1 MADQV
6 RRNLLKGIGAAGALA
21 VMSGFVPGLSVTAA
35 SAGSDPLLAELRRRA
50 ARLANYATF
59 GANEQTVGRIIDI
72 GWEAWVDEQLALP
85 ITPLY
90 PSATLT
96 TSKPTLNQFYS
107 AWWTNALAAP
117 DQLHQRVGFALS
129 QWFVISSNHP
139 FLSGRIWTCAD
150 YYDLLL
156 DGIEGSLPDLAFRVS
171 THPAMCAY
179 LSSLYNRKSDPA
191 LGTIPDENYAREVMQ
206 LFTCGAERR
215 NRNGNFRLDADG
227 KRIPNYTEADVAE
240 LARVFTGI
248 GVADAAG
255 WGKESGDWLSPV
267 IEYPEYHDAGSK
279 QLMGKTIPAGLGLF
293 NDIRAALDIILETK
307 PLSVAG
313 NFCRFMIQRLTISN
327 PRYSYVRD
335 VANAFMDS
343 SWDIRTLVRA
353 VLLHP
358 DAVDGR
364 SNARCETGRLKGPML
379 WYANARRAIASPRD
393 QLLAP
398 VTGPLFNNSELRTAE
413 VFEDQAPLGAPSVFG
428 FFPREYQPEAIRGE
442 GTEYIDYGYPEGYL
456 HNMNSVVR
464 LSNKLWGNCIKR
476 DADVVRFMGVLE
488 AGATNTEFADF
499 VLDQLL
505 FGNHRQALR
514 AEMIALLDSRGSHEL
529 TGKLRDALVL
539 ACHSPDFIVN
549 NLPQEA

>member
-1 MADQV
+1 MVDQV
-6 RRNLLKGIGAAGALA
+6 RRNLLKGIGGLGALA
-21 VMSGFVPGLSVTAA
+21 AMSGFVPGLSFA
-35 SAGSDPLLAELRRRA
+35 STLPGLDPQLVELRRRA

-59 GANEQTVGRIIDI
+59 GADEATLGRIIDI

-96 TSKPTLNQFYS
+96 TDKPTLNQLYS

-139 FLSGRIWTCAD
+139 FLSGRIWTCLN
-150 YYDLLL
+150 YYDQLLEGI
-156 DGIEGSLPDLAFRVS
+156 DGSFSDLAFRVS

-179 LSSLYNRKSDPA
+179 LSSLYNQKGDPE

-206 LFTCGAERR
+206 LFTCGAEERK
-215 NRNGNFRLDADG
+215 RNGKFRLDGDG
-227 KRIPNYTEADVAE
+227 NRIPSYTEQDVAE

-248 GVADAAG
+248 GVADAAA

-279 QLMGKTIPAGLGLF
+279 QLMGQTIPAGLSLA
-293 NDIRAALDIILETK
+293 NDIRVALDIILETK

-335 VANAFMDS
+335 VANDFIDS
-343 SWDIRTLVRA
+343 GWDIKTLVRA
-353 VLLHP
+353 IMLHP

-364 SNARCETGRLKGPML
+364 SDKNCETGRLKEPLL
-379 WYANARRAIASPRD
+379 WYANARRAIAPPRD

-398 VTGPLFNNSELRTAE
+398 LTGPLFNNSELRTAE

-442 GTEYIDYGYPEGYL
+442 GTDYIDYVYPEGYL
-456 HNMNSVVR
+456 HNWNSVVR
-464 LSNKLWGNCIKR
+464 VSNKLWGNLIKR
-476 DADVVRFMGVLE
+476 DADVARFMGVLE
-488 AGATNTEFADF
+488 AGATNAEFADY

-514 AEMIALLDSRGSHEL
+514 DELIALLDTRGSSEL

-539 ACHSPDFIVN
+539 ALHSPDFLVN
-549 NLPQEA
+549 NIPQEV